1 MHVSYPN
8 SIWVGVTVASVS
20 LESTGATYL
29 KCIDRLWG
37 TLMAGGF
44 AVSLMST
51 QHEIDH
57 MFLLYTAHD
66 QIFHLATI

>member
-1 MHVSYPN
+1 MPRVRAGDADEKQHARWIGDNKRKEKGTN
-8 SIWVGVTVASVS
+8 SA
-20 LESTGATYL
+20 YL
-29 KCIDRLWG
+29 KCTDRLWG
-37 TLMAGGF
+37 TLMA
-44 AVSLMST
+44 

>member
-8 SIWVGVTVASVS
+8 SIWVGVTVASMS

-29 KCIDRLWG
+29 KCTDRLWG
-37 TLMAGGF
+37 TLMA
-44 AVSLMST
+44 